1 MLVAGIFTAGPV
13 YAENLKEAVQ
23 CMIDT
28 NPEIRSSVYGRLARD
43 EEVRQARAGY
53 YPTFDVEAGAGQ
65 SWYDRDYRQEE
76 ILDPKKKVPEGE
88 DPEMHWVGKSESDD
102 LTPLEA
108 RLSLRQ
114 NLFAGMSTWNEVDRQ
129 EARVRSGAYNIQVT
143 SEDTALKTVSVYL
156 EVLRRQELVKLS
168 EKNLAVHQRII
179 KKVSLRND
187 AGVGSTADLDQIE
200 TRLNLAESEV
210 VVSKLNL
217 NETEIRYLAL
227 VGHAPADL
235 VKPSV
240 SANLLPD
247 SMDKAEQQAISN
259 RPALKAAQADLESRR
274 KARDIADSPFM
285 PTIDL
290 DAEQTWEDESS
301 AVDEYRDE
309 FKIMVKLR
317 YNLFNGFKDHAR
329 KAEAS
334 HLISEAREI
343 RNNTHRKVVES
354 VQLSWRSYLA
364 AKARLPYL
372 TQRVTYAKST
382 ANSYN
387 KQWGIGKRTLLDV
400 LNTEA
405 EHISAIKERLN
416 TEYDLLY
423 NQYRVLNG
431 MGQLIDGLGAEYPEA
446 SRVDDAE
453 PRNKENM
460 MESSDI
466 TIHKIR
472 MYPSFREDNLT
483 IAMAF

>member
-1 MLVAGIFTAGPV
+1 
-13 YAENLKEAVQ
+13 
-23 CMIDT
+23 MIET
-28 NPEIRSSVYGRLARD
+28 NPDVRSAVYGRLARD

-53 YPTFDVEAGAGQ
+53 YPTFDAEAGAGQ

-76 ILDPKKKVPEGE
+76 VIDPKKKVPEGE

-129 EARVRSGAYNIQVT
+129 EARVRSGAYTIQAT

-156 EVLRRQELVKLS
+156 EVLRRQELVTLS
-168 EKNLAVHQRII
+168 EKNLAVHQRIT
-179 KKVSLRND
+179 KKVSLRSN

-200 TRLNLAESEV
+200 TRLNLAESDV

-217 NETEIRYLAL
+217 NESEINYLAL
-227 VGHAPADL
+227 VGRSPADL
-235 VKPSV
+235 IKPSV
-240 SANLLPD
+240 SDSLLPD
-247 SMDKAEQQAISN
+247 SMEDAEQQAVAY
-259 RPALKAAQADLESRR
+259 RPALKAATADLESRR

-290 DAEQTWEDESS
+290 DAEQSWEEESS
-301 AVDEYRDE
+301 AVDESRDE

-317 YNLFNGFKDHAR
+317 YNFFNGFKDHAR
-329 KAEAS
+329 KAEAT

-364 AKARLPYL
+364 AKSRLPYL
-372 TQRVTYAKST
+372 TDRVKYAKAT
-382 ANSYN
+382 AESYN

-405 EHISAIKERLN
+405 EAISAIKERLN

-431 MGQLIDGLGAEYPEA
+431 MGQLVNGLGAEYPQE
-446 SRVDDAE
+446 SRVE
-453 PRNKENM
+453 
-460 MESSDI
+460 ESQIEQNDKAKNSDI
-466 TIHKIR
+466 TIHETLIQ
-472 MYPSFREDNLT
+472 PSFHGSNPT
-483 IAMAF
+483 IAMGI